1 MSGSSTCWLP
11 RGHSTLPAPINEL
24 SESTGFPHPPSPAS
38 LEQAVSWFFHDY
50 GWPSRPSASLEV
62 TVTLSTRV
70 SDRNE
75 CLGKERTRKRVT
87 VAADAEW
94 TMSQTAYCT
103 TLQHFAAPRSGF
115 EGAAASIPTSDRCGP
130 RGAGRQSTRSSACLV
145 GVTPAASRQ
154 DSDESPDGPGS
165 PRLGGARVSAHPSR
179 GSGPRLGYGPG
190 PETSA
195 TTTAPPA
202 RPPAAAAAGGGGA
215 EMFRCRGSAG
225 RPHEGNP
232 LIG

>member
-1 MSGSSTCWLP
+1 MSC
-11 RGHSTLPAPINEL
+11 
-24 SESTGFPHPPSPAS
+24 PSPLDSPILLLRPRSNKLFHGFFMTMGGLAD
-38 LEQAVSWFFHDY
+38 QAPHLR
-50 GWPSRPSASLEV
+50 SRSHSAHGSRIE
-62 TVTLSTRV
+62 TSAWEKRG
-70 SDRNE
+70 
-75 CLGKERTRKRVT
+75 LGKGT

-154 DSDESPDGPGS
+154 DSDESPDGPRS